1 MLRQVR
7 NFVKE
12 HEMLKPGDRVIAAVS
27 GGADSVCL
35 LSVLTELSPGLPVF
49 LRVVHVHHGL
59 RGAEADR
66 DEACVESLC
75 RQLEI
80 PFETVHKDVASY
92 AAAKKLSTEEAGR
105 ILRYEAL
112 EAAAAA
118 WDEQMKDEQMGDGE
132 AERTGRAKIAVA
144 HHQEDNAETILHHLL
159 RGSGLRGLSGISPAQ
174 GRIIRP
180 LLCVSR
186 EEILDYLKE
195 RRLEWCEDS
204 TNVSCDYTR
213 NRIRSQL
220 LPMMTTSVNVR
231 AVENILRAGSIF
243 GQADRYLEQQAK
255 QVWQQAGCTGA
266 GPECSGSGA
275 DGAGIKL
282 ALFLEQPEIIQSYL
296 IRHMF
301 DITVPGWKDITY
313 RHFTQVAELAG
324 RQVGSRADLPCGMMA
339 EVGYDTLWI
348 GRKTQMQQREA
359 EENLKIDGEILKMS
373 IFSREKGTEIPKNQ
387 YTKWFDYDKI
397 KDTLSVRYRQ
407 KGDYITLPTGG
418 RKTLKAFFVDE
429 KIPRQQR
436 EEIPLLAEGSHV
448 LWIAGLRISEY
459 YKITEHT
466 EMVLRVQLDGG
477 TNGG

>member
-1 MLRQVR
+1 MLRQVQ

-12 HEMLKPGDRVIAAVS
+12 QDMLKPGDRVIAAVS

-35 LSVLTELSPGLPVF
+35 LSVLAKLSPGLPVF

-66 DEACVESLC
+66 DETYVRNLC

-92 AAAKKLSTEEAGR
+92 AAKKGLSTEEAGR

-112 EAAAAA
+112 EAAAVA
-118 WDEQMKDEQMGDGE
+118 WDEQMRDEGTED
-132 AERTGRAKIAVA
+132 AGRAKIAVA

-159 RGSGLRGLSGISPAQ
+159 RGSGLRGLSGIRPAQ

-195 RRLEWCEDS
+195 QELDWCEDS
-204 TNVSCDYTR
+204 TNSSHDYTR
-213 NRIRSQL
+213 NRIRSQI
-220 LPMMTTSVNVR
+220 LPAMTESVNVR

-243 GQADRYLEQQAK
+243 GQADRYLEQQAG
-255 QVWQQAGCTGA
+255 QVWQQAGCTGP
-266 GPECSGSGA
+266 GV

-301 DITVPGWKDITY
+301 DMTVPGWKDITY
-313 RHFTQVAELAG
+313 RHFTQVAELAR
-324 RQVGSRADLPCGMMA
+324 RQVGSRADLPCGMRA
-339 EVGYDTLWI
+339 EVGYDTLWV
-348 GRKTQMQQREA
+348 GRKTSVQQSEP
-359 EENLKIDGEILKMS
+359 EQNPENDGEILKMS

-397 KDTLSVRYRQ
+397 RGTLSVRNRQ
-407 KGDYITLPTGG
+407 EGDYLVLPGG
-418 RKTLKAFFVDE
+418 GKKTIARYMIDE
-429 KIPRQQR
+429 KIPRHQR
-436 EEIPLLAEGSHV
+436 DRIPVLAEGSHV
-448 LWIAGLRISEY
+448 LWVVGYRISEY
-459 YKITEHT
+459 YKITDNT
-466 EMVLRVQLDGG
+466 ETILQTVYDGG
-477 TNGG
+477 ENHGR